1 MSSLLELYNE
11 QIREHEKKPRNFG
24 KLTTANRMAEG
35 HNSVCGDHFFVYL
48 NVEDGVIKEISF
60 EGTGCAIAK
69 ASASMMTKSVK
80 GKRRDEAELLFSEFH
95 QMVLGELDT
104 DSAPHHLGHLTVFS
118 GVRKFP
124 VRVKCASLSWHT
136 LHAALEGQEVTSTED
151 LGPALT
157 DEAGAAV

>member
-24 KLTTANRMAEG
+24 KLATANRVAEG

-69 ASASMMTKSVK
+69 ASASMMTRSVK
-80 GKRRDEAELLFSEFH
+80 GKSREEAELLFSEFH
-95 QMVLGELDT
+95 RMVLGELDT
-104 DSAPHHLGHLTVFS
+104 DSTPHHLGHLTVFS

-136 LHAALEGQEVTSTED
+136 LHAALEGQEMTSTED
-151 LGPALT
+151 LGPAIT
-157 DEAGAAV
+157 DETAVAV

>member
-24 KLTTANRMAEG
+24 KLPTANRVAEG

-80 GKRRDEAELLFSEFH
+80 GKRRDEAELLFNEFH

-104 DSAPHHLGHLTVFS
+104 ESTPHHLGHLTVFS

-136 LHAALEGQEVTSTED
+136 LHAALEGQETTSTED
-151 LGPALT
+151 LGPDISL
-157 DEAGAAV
+157 AAVSE